1 MTVMRPTIQRIPDG
15 ALHKTWNRQQAPVLT
30 IRPGETFSLT
40 APDAANGEVT
50 ERSTSEDIGR
60 INYRRLDPLVGP
72 VYVEGA
78 QTGDALKIDVLE
90 LIPLGWGWTALL
102 PEFGILW
109 REIKD
114 PWLKIWTLDKD
125 YVEMP
130 NGSRFDLHPMI
141 GCIGVAP
148 AKDGDYA
155 SITPTN
161 AAGNIDVRYLTVG
174 SSLIV
179 PVFNDGALL
188 SAADGHAL
196 QGEGEICGTAIECPM
211 QMTLRV
217 DLIKSAGIEWPE
229 LIVKDTFPAT
239 EGYRIFTGI
248 GPDLMEAAR
257 DSVRHAI
264 PALAKA
270 LKVAELEAYGL
281 LGVVGELR
289 IHEIVDE
296 PNWIVGCMLP
306 RRLFE
311 TS

>member
-1 MTVMRPTIQRIPDG
+1 MTSHRMPEG
-15 ALHKTWNRQQAPVLT
+15 SLHKTWNRQQPPVLT
-30 IRPGETFSLT
+30 ISPGDTLTLT

-50 ERSTSEDIGR
+50 RATTSEDISK

-72 VYVEGA
+72 VYIDGA
-78 QTGDALKIDVLE
+78 KPGDALKIEVLE
-90 LIPLGWGWTALL
+90 LAPLGWGWTALL
-102 PEFGILW
+102 PEFGLLW
-109 REIKD
+109 REIRD
-114 PWLKIWTLDKD
+114 PFIRIWELDKP
-125 YVEMP
+125 YIEMP
-130 NGSRFDLHPMI
+130 NGAKFDLHPMI

-148 AKDGDYA
+148 AQDGDYA

-161 AAGNIDVRYLTVG
+161 AAGNIDIRYLNAG
-174 SSLIV
+174 STLLV

-211 QMTLRV
+211 DMTLRI
-217 DLIKSAGIEWPE
+217 DLVRDAGIETPE
-229 LIVKDTFPAT
+229 LIVADTFPAS

-257 DSVRHAI
+257 DATRRAI
-264 PALAKA
+264 PALAKSQG
-270 LKVAELEAYGL
+270 VSELEAYAL

-296 PNWIVGCMLP
+296 PHWIVGCMLP
-306 RRLFE
+306 RRLF
-311 TS
+311 

>member
-1 MTVMRPTIQRIPDG
+1 MTTHRIPAEG
-15 ALHKTWNRQQAPVLT
+15 SLHKTWNRQQPPVLT
-30 IRPGETFSLT
+30 ISPGDTLTLT

-50 ERSTSEDIGR
+50 RATTSEDISK

-72 VYVEGA
+72 VYIDGA
-78 QTGDALKIDVLE
+78 KPGDALKIEVLE
-90 LIPLGWGWTALL
+90 LAPLGWGWTALL
-102 PEFGILW
+102 PEFGLLW
-109 REIKD
+109 REIRD
-114 PWLKIWTLDKD
+114 PFIRIWELDKP
-125 YVEMP
+125 YIEMP
-130 NGSRFDLHPMI
+130 NGAKFDLHPMI

-148 AKDGDYA
+148 AQNGDYA

-161 AAGNIDVRYLTVG
+161 AAGNIDIRYLNAG
-174 SSLIV
+174 STLLV

-211 QMTLRV
+211 DMTLRI
-217 DLIKSAGIEWPE
+217 DLVRDAGIEAPE
-229 LIVKDTFPAT
+229 LIVADTFPAS

-257 DSVRHAI
+257 DATRRAI
-264 PALAKA
+264 PALAKSQG
-270 LKVAELEAYGL
+270 VSELEAYAL

-296 PNWIVGCMLP
+296 PHWIVGCMLP
-306 RRLFE
+306 RRLF
-311 TS
+311 

>member
-1 MTVMRPTIQRIPDG
+1 MTGVTHRMPAEG
-15 ALHKTWNRQQAPVLT
+15 SLHKTWNRQQPPVMT
-30 IRPGETFSLT
+30 IRPGDTISLT

-50 ERSTSEDIGR
+50 PATTSEDISK

-72 VYVEGA
+72 VYIEGA
-78 QTGDALKIDVLE
+78 KPGDALRIDVLE
-90 LIPLGWGWTALL
+90 LRPLGWGWTALL
-102 PEFGILW
+102 PEFGLLW
-109 REIKD
+109 REILD
-114 PWLKIWTLDKD
+114 PFIKIWELDKP

-130 NGSRFDLHPMI
+130 NGARFDLHPMI

-148 AKDGDYA
+148 AQDGDYA

-161 AAGNIDVRYLTVG
+161 AAGNIDIRYLNAG
-174 SSLIV
+174 STLLV

-211 QMTLRV
+211 EMTLKV
-217 DLIKSAGIEWPE
+217 DLVRDAGLDAPE
-229 LIVKDTFPAT
+229 LVVADTFPAT

-257 DSVRHAI
+257 DATRRAI
-264 PALAKA
+264 PALAKS
-270 LKVAELEAYGL
+270 LGVSELEAYAL

-296 PNWIVGCMLP
+296 PHWIVGCMLP
-306 RRLFE
+306 RRLF
-311 TS
+311 

>member
-1 MTVMRPTIQRIPDG
+1 MTAALNPRRVPDG
-15 ALHKTWNRQQAPVLT
+15 SLHKTWNRGNSPVLT
-30 IRPGETFSLT
+30 IRPGDTVTLT

-50 ERSTSEDIGR
+50 PQSTTAQIAAID
-60 INYRRLDPLVGP
+60 YRRLDPLVGP
-72 VYVEGA
+72 IYVDG
-78 QTGDALKIDVLE
+78 TRPGDALKIDILE
-90 LIPLGWGWTALL
+90 LSPLGWGWTALL
-102 PEFGILW
+102 PEFGLLW
-109 REIKD
+109 EEIQE
-114 PWLKIWTLDKD
+114 PYLRIWTLDKPFIE
-125 YVEMP
+125 VAP
-130 NGSRFDLHPMI
+130 GIRFDLHPMI

-148 AKDGDYA
+148 GQDGDYA

-161 AAGNIDVRYLTVG
+161 AAGNIDVRYLNVG

-211 QMTLRV
+211 EMTFKV
-217 DLIKSAGIEWPE
+217 DVIRNAGLESPE
-229 LIVKDTFPAT
+229 LIVADTFPAA

-257 DSVRHAI
+257 DSARRAI

-270 LKVAELEAYGL
+270 LHIGELEAYAL

-289 IHEIVDE
+289 IHEIVDV

-306 RRLFE
+306 QRLFSSE
-311 TS
+311 

>member
-1 MTVMRPTIQRIPDG
+1 MKVMTPTIQRIPDG
-15 ALHKTWNRQQAPVLT
+15 SLHKTWNRKQPPVLT
-30 IRPGETFSLT
+30 IQPGDILT
-40 APDAANGEVT
+40 LRAPDAANGEVT
-50 ERSTSEDIGR
+50 PKSTSEDIGR

-78 QTGDALKIDVLE
+78 EPGDALKIEVLE
-90 LIPLGWGWTALL
+90 LKPLGWGWTALL

-109 REIKD
+109 REIRD
-114 PWLKIWTLDKD
+114 PWLKIWTLDRD
-125 YVEMP
+125 YVELP
-130 NGSRFDLHPMI
+130 NGARFDLHPMI

-148 AKDGDYA
+148 ANDGDYA

-161 AAGNIDVRYLTVG
+161 AAGNIDVRYLNVG
-174 SSLIV
+174 STLIV
-179 PVFNDGALL
+179 PIFNDGALL

-211 QMTLRV
+211 EMTLRV
-217 DLIKSAGIEWPE
+217 DVIKSAGIEWPE
-229 LIVKDTFPAT
+229 LIVKETFPAA

-264 PALAKA
+264 PPLAKA
-270 LKVAELEAYGL
+270 LKVSELEAYGL

-296 PNWIVGCMLP
+296 PHWIVGCMLP

-311 TS
+311 RV

>member
-1 MTVMRPTIQRIPDG
+1 MTMHRMPAEG
-15 ALHKTWNRQQAPVLT
+15 SLHKTWNRQQPPVLT
-30 IRPGETFSLT
+30 IQPGDTLTLT

-50 ERSTSEDIGR
+50 PATTSEDISK

-72 VYVEGA
+72 VYIEGA
-78 QTGDALKIDVLE
+78 KPGDALKIQVLE
-90 LIPLGWGWTALL
+90 LTPLGWGWTALL
-102 PEFGILW
+102 PEFGLLW
-109 REIKD
+109 REIRD
-114 PWLKIWTLDKD
+114 PFIRIWELDNP

-130 NGSRFDLHPMI
+130 NGARFDLHPMI

-148 AKDGDYA
+148 AQDGDYA

-161 AAGNIDVRYLTVG
+161 AAGNIDVRYLNAG
-174 SSLIV
+174 STLLV

-211 QMTLRV
+211 EMTLQI
-217 DLIKSAGIEWPE
+217 DLVRDAGIEAPE
-229 LIVKDTFPAT
+229 LIVADTFPAK

-257 DSVRHAI
+257 DATRRAI
-264 PALAKA
+264 PALAKSQG
-270 LKVAELEAYGL
+270 VSELEAYAL

-296 PNWIVGCMLP
+296 PHWIVGCMLP
-306 RRLFE
+306 RRLF
-311 TS
+311 